1 MGMAGL
7 PNLPLLLPTR
17 LLAGHS
23 RPSNS
28 KSDGRALP
36 LLAERRRLTNKLVTF
51 LVLPRALCSPVS
63 LAVSALI
70 IQPAS
75 LPQAHSFH
83 HQTPMLEWQKPSE
96 LVANLRCPANKG
108 IVDTMGHRNNVPY
121 SPEART
127 TFALPIP
134 WPSELPQ
141 AQSSVQSGDGELG

>member
-36 LLAERRRLTNKLVTF
+36 LLAERRRLTNKLVTS
-51 LVLPRALCSPVS
+51 LVLLRALRSPVS
-63 LAVSALI
+63 LAVSVLI
-70 IQPAS
+70 LQPAS

-83 HQTPMLEWQKPSE
+83 HQTPMLK
-96 LVANLRCPANKG
+96 
-108 IVDTMGHRNNVPY
+108 
-121 SPEART
+121 
-127 TFALPIP
+127 
-134 WPSELPQ
+134 
-141 AQSSVQSGDGELG
+141 